1 MAENDFDIFTVS
13 ETWLGNSITD
23 LEVEIPG
30 YDVYRLDRHEK
41 TGGGACAYV
50 QESYKTKHL
59 HDLSFIS
66 SAGFHQLWLQVQVG
80 RCKSIVICTVYRPP
94 NSDLNCFDAEFS
106 DAVISALSLNHD
118 VHVLGDLNCN
128 LLNPQHHG
136 SLAVMN
142 FCSIFNLTQVIKQ
155 PTRITETSETLID
168 VFLGSN
174 TSLIREAKVVPAPF
188 SDHDLVF
195 ISLGLKKKPSKP
207 VYVTTRSYKD
217 FVPESFL
224 VDLNCAPWS
233 VIDCFE
239 DVDDK
244 LNAFNLLFN
253 PLLDDHAPIKKI
265 KLRSRP
271 NPCVTDEIRSL
282 IRTKD
287 YWRKIARKSNDPL
300 DWAAYKNFKREVK
313 RELRLAER
321 GHVENQ
327 IRNNPNNPRCV
338 WKTIRKSV
346 KKKSFSDSDDEVA
359 KEFNEFFKSIG
370 QNTVGK

>member
-50 QESYKTKHL
+50 QESYKSKHL

-168 VFLGSN
+168 VILASN

-195 ISLGLKKKPSKP
+195 ISLGLKKKRSKP

-253 PLLDDHAPIKKI
+253 PLLDDHAPIKK
-265 KLRSRP
+265 
-271 NPCVTDEIRSL
+271 N
-282 IRTKD
+282 
-287 YWRKIARKSNDPL
+287 
-300 DWAAYKNFKREVK
+300 
-313 RELRLAER
+313 
-321 GHVENQ
+321 
-327 IRNNPNNPRCV
+327 
-338 WKTIRKSV
+338 
-346 KKKSFSDSDDEVA
+346 
-359 KEFNEFFKSIG
+359 
-370 QNTVGK
+370 